1 MRCPFCGSENTRV
14 SDKRETEESRA
25 TRRRRECLKCKKRFT
40 TYERIENID
49 LVVVKKNKTRQD
61 FDINKIKSGL
71 IKACEK
77 RPISREAIEKAVY
90 EIESELLKKKRKEVK
105 SSDVGEL
112 VMKKL
117 KKMDK
122 VAYVRFASVYKEFED
137 LSEFKKELDTLRK
150 K

>member
-1 MRCPFCGSENTRV
+1 MKCPFCNSESTRV
-14 SDKRETEESRA
+14 SDKRETEERRA

-49 LVVVKKNKTRQD
+49 LVVVKKDKTRQD
-61 FDINKIKSGL
+61 FDLNKIKTGL

-77 RPISREAIEKAVY
+77 RAISRNVIDKTAY
-90 EIESELLKKKRKEVK
+90 EIESELLKKKRREVK
-105 SSDVGEL
+105 SSDIGSVI
-112 VMKKL
+112 MKKL
-117 KKMDK
+117 KKLDK

-137 LSEFKKELDTLRK
+137 IKEFKKELETLK